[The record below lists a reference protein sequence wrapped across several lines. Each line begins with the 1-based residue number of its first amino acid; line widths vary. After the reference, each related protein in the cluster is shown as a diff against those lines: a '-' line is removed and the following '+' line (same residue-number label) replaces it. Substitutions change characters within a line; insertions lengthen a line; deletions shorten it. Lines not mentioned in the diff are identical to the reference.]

1 MIDDYLDIEALWG
14 DLLSQEVERI
24 KTTFNRLLPSEQEK
38 ILRHLRRMATD
49 SDWHP
54 NQRIAARTALQI
66 LTPGH

>member
-1 MIDDYLDIEALWG
+1 MINDYLDIETLWG

-24 KTTFNRLLPSEQEK
+24 KTTFNRLSSEEQEK
-38 ILRHLRRMATD
+38 ILKHLKRMATD

-54 NQRIAARTALQI
+54 NQRIAAQTALQI